1 MVHGKHVQQL
11 SRIPRNN
18 RRKSYPPVHMA
29 MENPCS
35 ENFPASQASFAKG
48 KHDQYPIIIQFLA
61 HDHPY

>member
-1 MVHGKHVQQL
+1 
-11 SRIPRNN
+11 
-18 RRKSYPPVHMA
+18 MA

-61 HDHPY
+61 HDHPLLNFNPIKPILNHYIDYIPIKIPIL